1 MLKKKDYTRKQKKST
16 DRLSDKDNSPSSAS
30 PAHHED
36 SPKQKQNRVEKVDIQ
51 SQEFTKNIPDLCR
64 TYTVEGKAA
73 LTAGVRLKGDEPLAL
88 RAYNENHEEELVSRS
103 PLTENL
109 IDNGFNH
116 TSVKFLSPLV
126 TTELCGTRTWADRN
140 MRSDHKS
147 SYYRVIYYHQ
157 ASVKLTENLVE
168 PTPTFVEGVRI
179 ALASVNTWEKYKA
192 LQGVFREFGY
202 FWAQNVILGGRI
214 TVSEIITEHRGDREK
229 EIKALAEAKASVN
242 GTITGFGKAGFGAG
256 FTIQSNRGAT
266 NAADFSNQQSRLQI
280 IGGRPTSDT
289 LDDRTIW
296 QRSLQQEPSTWEV
309 ILREELIPIYELLD
323 NDMSTK
329 VKEVME
335 ASLNEERI
343 ASQMKLNLR
352 SVETKY
358 SLGWKKLYYSHSKG
372 NNGMIVATCPPMP
385 DDDNATVWMMIKRPS
400 DDDSPYLRFGDIVYI
415 QPATGEEKLF
425 LHGNHH
431 QDAPLTKG
439 APEVSLRYFRN
450 GPNKTNEWTIVPRDY
465 PPGAEIDLDTTMRN
479 TSYLSKHDFFKLC
492 NKAMNS
498 HYLSSHKVTLEC
510 IRVRRNSNEPN
521 PFSILPHMLKDK
533 RGLGYFASKLNEVM
547 MLDTNQIEKE
557 AFLRLRNPRIRT
569 FNKFFFSFFHQYL
582 MLGGY
587 CTDSNVF
594 AR

>member
-64 TYTVEGKAA
+64 
-73 LTAGVRLKGDEPLAL
+73 
-88 RAYNENHEEELVSRS
+88 
-103 PLTENL
+103 
-109 IDNGFNH
+109 
-116 TSVKFLSPLV
+116 
-126 TTELCGTRTWADRN
+126 
-140 MRSDHKS
+140 
-147 SYYRVIYYHQ
+147 
-157 ASVKLTENLVE
+157 
-168 PTPTFVEGVRI
+168 
-179 ALASVNTWEKYKA
+179 
-192 LQGVFREFGY
+192 
-202 FWAQNVILGGRI
+202 GRI

-358 SLGWKKLYYSHSKG
+358 S
-372 NNGMIVATCPPMP
+372 
-385 DDDNATVWMMIKRPS
+385 
-400 DDDSPYLRFGDIVYI
+400 F
-415 QPATGEEKLF
+415 
-425 LHGNHH
+425 
-431 QDAPLTKG
+431 
-439 APEVSLRYFRN
+439 
-450 GPNKTNEWTIVPRDY
+450 
-465 PPGAEIDLDTTMRN
+465 
-479 TSYLSKHDFFKLC
+479 
-492 NKAMNS
+492 
-498 HYLSSHKVTLEC
+498 TLEC

-557 AFLRLRNPRIRT
+557 
-569 FNKFFFSFFHQYL
+569 
-582 MLGGY
+582 GGSP
-587 CTDSNVF
+587 DFIPSVEESPNQNV
-594 AR
+594 